1 MRILSSI
8 CFLLLGTLSVA
19 AQTAC
24 IEGRVLDTSDSPIP
38 DIGIIGI
45 GARRSAFTT
54 GTDSDGRFR
63 IANLSAGDYGVA
75 TDEEFRADFNK
86 IRFTNAKDVKNI
98 PLVTVAAIEG
108 GCSSITLH
116 RPQRAHIHL
125 LAKDALTAQDVS
137 TAKAAFRYNSDTS
150 WNRNRSNEQDLIV
163 PPLVEFQ
170 LQAGASGY
178 EDSPIMTI
186 TALQPGE
193 THEFPLSL
201 RPLQRGCISGH
212 VVDQLGVPVSGVSVQ
227 PDLKGDLMDR
237 RVRYKDTDKS
247 GQFRFEDVHPGEY
260 SISTDARQFGY
271 SGIPGHEKDVSITV
285 EPSAGCKDITIN
297 LGPKGAKI
305 ELKVIDSQTQQPLVG
320 FETYVSGVF
329 VSGGMWSRR
338 AGTTPVLVPALK
350 SLGVVVEK
358 NGYQV
363 SKEVA
368 VGPLQPEETRQIII
382 ELYPSASDMTNPSAR
397 Q

>member
-1 MRILSSI
+1 MRILSAI
-8 CFLLLGTLSVA
+8 CFFLLGTLSVA

-24 IEGRVLDTSDSPIP
+24 IEGKVLDTSGSPIP
-38 DIGIIGI
+38 DIQIIGL

-63 IANLSAGDYGVA
+63 IANLSAGDYGIA
-75 TDEEFRADFNK
+75 TGEEFRADFNK
-86 IRFTNAKDVKNI
+86 IRFADVKDVRNI
-98 PLVTVAAIEG
+98 PLATVTAFEG
-108 GCSSITLH
+108 GCSFITLH

-125 LAKDALTAQDVS
+125 LAKDALTTQDVS
-137 TAKAAFRYNSDTS
+137 AAKAAFRYNSETS
-150 WNRNRSNEQDLIV
+150 WNRSNDQDLIV
-163 PPLVEFQ
+163 PPLMEFQ

-186 TALQPGE
+186 PALQPGE
-193 THEFPLSL
+193 THELPLSL
-201 RPLQRGCISGH
+201 RPLQRGCISGQ
-212 VVDQLGVPVSGVSVQ
+212 VIDQLGVPASGVSVH

-237 RVRYKDTDKS
+237 RVRSTNTDKS
-247 GQFRFEDVHPGEY
+247 GQFRFEGVHPGEY
-260 SISTDARQFGY
+260 WISTDARKLGY
-271 SGIPGHEKDVSITV
+271 FVIPGHENDVPITV

-297 LGPKGAKI
+297 LGPKGARI

-320 FETYVSGVF
+320 FETFVSGVF
-329 VSGGMWSRR
+329 ANGGTWSRI

-350 SLGVVVEK
+350 SLGIAVGK

-363 SKEVA
+363 SKKVA
-368 VGPLQPEETRQIII
+368 VGPLQPEETQQITI
-382 ELYPSASDMTNPSAR
+382 ELYPSESGVTSPSAR